1 MIFSLPNT
9 AKVII
14 FNLNT
19 SLYCQ
24 GMKSRVILKKVE
36 NRLKI
41 RFTKIAL
48 EFNPCILGRRKR
60 HRSVSQTFSDR
71 NNLNWV
77 IFVEFDSMAVSTKNH
92 KS

>member
-1 MIFSLPNT
+1 MVFSLSNT
-9 AKVII
+9 TKVTL

-19 SLYCQ
+19 SLDCQ

-36 NRLKI
+36 NRLKF

-48 EFNPCILGRRKR
+48 EFKPCILGRRIR

-77 IFVEFDSMAVSTKNH
+77 IFAQFDPMAV
-92 KS
+92 

>member
-1 MIFSLPNT
+1 MVFSLLNT
-9 AKVII
+9 TKVTL

-19 SLYCQ
+19 SLDCR
-24 GMKSRVILKKVE
+24 GKKSRVILKKVK
-36 NRLKI
+36 NRLKF

-48 EFNPCILGRRKR
+48 EFNACILGRRKR

-71 NNLNWV
+71 NNLNRAV
-77 IFVEFDSMAVSTKNH
+77 FVQLDPRAVSTKNH

>member
-1 MIFSLPNT
+1 MVFSLLNT
-9 AKVII
+9 TKVTL

-19 SLYCQ
+19 SLDCR
-24 GMKSRVILKKVE
+24 GKKSRVILKKVI
-36 NRLKI
+36 NRLKF

-71 NNLNWV
+71 NNLNRAV
-77 IFVEFDSMAVSTKNH
+77 FVQLDPRAVSTKNH